1 MIDETDNFNQGEFLA
16 HYWHK
21 QPLLI
26 RSYLPDFKDPIEPE
40 ELAGLACEELIE
52 SRLVRYEHNSWQ
64 LQNGPFNEAHFQ
76 QLPKQNWTLLIQ
88 AVDQWVEQVADLKK
102 QFSYLPD
109 WRIED
114 VMISY
119 ATDGGGVGPHFD
131 SYDVFLLQGAGSRR
145 WQIGPRCDKDAAL
158 VPNSDLKLLADFHSQ
173 QEFNLGSGDVL
184 YLPPRI
190 PHHGVSTGNSLCY
203 SIGFRAPSFGEM
215 LLGFT
220 DQLIHG
226 LDEER
231 RFSSDQPRPAQHAG
245 EIDPDTL
252 NETFTALLGLTDNQ
266 EKFLLW
272 FGCNATEPKY
282 PELIEPPETALT
294 LNEVLRELKAGCK
307 LAKCPSSRFAYMQ
320 LSSVLHLFV
329 NGRHFSV
336 PISALGSAQHLC
348 NCTKFEA
355 SDVEIVLPI
364 NEIQPI
370 LEVLLNQGSL
380 LLEK

>member
-1 MIDETDNFNQGEFLA
+1 
-16 HYWHK
+16 
-21 QPLLI
+21 
-26 RSYLPDFKDPIEPE
+26 
-40 ELAGLACEELIE
+40 
-52 SRLVRYEHNSWQ
+52 
-64 LQNGPFNEAHFQ
+64 
-76 QLPKQNWTLLIQ
+76 
-88 AVDQWVEQVADLKK
+88 
-102 QFSYLPD
+102 
-109 WRIED
+109 
-114 VMISY
+114 
-119 ATDGGGVGPHFD
+119 
-131 SYDVFLLQGAGSRR
+131 
-145 WQIGPRCDKDAAL
+145 
-158 VPNSDLKLLADFHSQ
+158 
-173 QEFNLGSGDVL
+173 L